1 MLLHWNADPILFTVP
16 GINLSLRWYGLF
28 FAVGFLL
35 GYYFAN
41 REFRNR
47 NLNTDGLD
55 KLLGYMIAGT
65 LIGARLGHC
74 LAYDPQFYLT
84 HPIEILKIWQG
95 GLASHGGGLGLIF
108 TTLLYCKIYKYNFLN
123 LADLLCI
130 PTAFVGGMIRVGNFF
145 NSEIYGK
152 PTNAD
157 YGVIFDRIDSIPR
170 HPVQM
175 YESLSYFL
183 ISVFL
188 FSVYKHSQKR
198 GSGFV
203 LGLFF
208 ITVFSVRIVLEYF
221 KPEQASYDMNESMFT
236 VGQYL
241 SMPFIAAGIVLCILS
256 RVLPD
261 RVMAYHAGF
270 RSKKPPYGGFEYKHN

>member
-1 MLLHWNADPILFTVP
+1 MFLHWNIDPILFTIPV
-16 GINLSLRWYGLF
+16 INLSLRWYGLF
-28 FAVGFLL
+28 FAVGFLS

-47 NLNTDGLD
+47 SLNTEGLD

-65 LIGARLGHC
+65 LVGARLGHC

-84 HPIEILKIWQG
+84 HPVEILKIWQG
-95 GLASHGGGLGLIF
+95 GLASHGGGLGLIL

-152 PTNAD
+152 PTDAD

-170 HPVQM
+170 HPVQV
-175 YESLSYFL
+175 YESISYFL

-188 FSVYKHSQKR
+188 YIVYKHSQKR

-208 ITVFSVRIVLEYF
+208 VTVFSVRIVLEYL
-221 KPEQASYDMNESMFT
+221 KPEQASYDMNNSMLT

-241 SMPFIAAGIVLCILS
+241 SIPFVVAGLVLCILS
-256 RVLPD
+256 SLLPSL
-261 RVMAYHAGF
+261 RNKSTIIINNNVV
-270 RSKKPPYGGFEYKHN
+270 SK

>member
-1 MLLHWNADPILFTVP
+1 MFLHWNVDPILFTIPV
-16 GINLSLRWYGLF
+16 INLSLRWYGLF

-84 HPIEILKIWQG
+84 HPVEILKIWQG

-108 TTLLYCKIYKYNFLN
+108 TT

-188 FSVYKHSQKR
+188 YSVYKHSQKR

-221 KPEQASYDMNESMFT
+221 KPEQASYDMNNSVLT

-241 SMPFIAAGIVLCILS
+241 SIPFVVAGLVLCILS
-256 RVLPD
+256 SLLPSLRNKSEIILNND
-261 RVMAYHAGF
+261 VI
-270 RSKKPPYGGFEYKHN
+270 SK

>member
-1 MLLHWNADPILFTVP
+1 MFLHWNVDPILFTIPV
-16 GINLSLRWYGLF
+16 INLSLRWYGLF

-84 HPIEILKIWQG
+84 HPVEILKIWQG

-108 TTLLYCKIYKYNFLN
+108 TTLLYCKIYKYNFPN

-188 FSVYKHSQKR
+188 YSVYKYSQKR

-221 KPEQASYDMNESMFT
+221 KPEQASYDMNNSVLT

-241 SMPFIAAGIVLCILS
+241 SIPFVVAGLVLCILS
-256 RVLPD
+256 SLLPSLRNNSEIILNND
-261 RVMAYHAGF
+261 VI
-270 RSKKPPYGGFEYKHN
+270 SK

>member
-1 MLLHWNADPILFTVP
+1 MFLHWNVDPILFTIPV
-16 GINLSLRWYGLF
+16 INLSLRWYGLF

-84 HPIEILKIWQG
+84 HPVEILKIWQG

-188 FSVYKHSQKR
+188 YCVYKYSQKR

-221 KPEQASYDMNESMFT
+221 KPEQASYDMNNSVLT

-241 SMPFIAAGIVLCILS
+241 SIPFVVAGLVLCILS
-256 RVLPD
+256 SLLPSLRNNSEIILNND
-261 RVMAYHAGF
+261 VI
-270 RSKKPPYGGFEYKHN
+270 SK

>member
-1 MLLHWNADPILFTVP
+1 MFLHWNVDPILFTIPV
-16 GINLSLRWYGLF
+16 INLSLRWYGLF

-84 HPIEILKIWQG
+84 HPVEILKIWQG

-188 FSVYKHSQKR
+188 YSVYKYSQKR

-221 KPEQASYDMNESMFT
+221 KPEQASYDMNNSILT

-241 SMPFIAAGIVLCILS
+241 SIPFVVAGLVLCILS
-256 RVLPD
+256 SLLPSLRNKSEIILNND
-261 RVMAYHAGF
+261 VI
-270 RSKKPPYGGFEYKHN
+270 SK

>member
-1 MLLHWNADPILFTVP
+1 MFLHWNIDPILFTIPV
-16 GINLSLRWYGLF
+16 INLSLRWYGLF
-28 FAVGFLL
+28 FAVGFLS

-47 NLNTDGLD
+47 NLNTEGLD

-65 LIGARLGHC
+65 LVGARLGHC

-84 HPIEILKIWQG
+84 HPVEILKIWQG
-95 GLASHGGGLGLIF
+95 GLASHGGGLGLIL

-152 PTNAD
+152 PTDAD

-170 HPVQM
+170 HPVQV
-175 YESLSYFL
+175 YESISYFL

-188 FSVYKHSQKR
+188 YIVYKHSQKR

-208 ITVFSVRIVLEYF
+208 ITVFSVRIVLEYL
-221 KPEQASYDMNESMFT
+221 KPEQASYDMNNSMLT

-241 SMPFIAAGIVLCILS
+241 SIPFVVAGLVLCILS
-256 RVLPD
+256 SLLSSLRNKSTIIINNNV
-261 RVMAYHAGF
+261 V
-270 RSKKPPYGGFEYKHN
+270 SK

>member
-1 MLLHWNADPILFTVP
+1 MFLHWNIDPILFTIPV
-16 GINLSLRWYGLF
+16 INLSLRWYGLF
-28 FAVGFLL
+28 FAVGFLS

-47 NLNTDGLD
+47 NLNTEGLD

-65 LIGARLGHC
+65 LVGARLGHC

-84 HPIEILKIWQG
+84 HPVEILKIWQG
-95 GLASHGGGLGLIF
+95 GLASHGGGLGLIL

-152 PTNAD
+152 PTDAD

-170 HPVQM
+170 HPVQV
-175 YESLSYFL
+175 YESISYFL

-188 FSVYKHSQKR
+188 YIVYKHSQKR

-208 ITVFSVRIVLEYF
+208 ITVFSVRIVLEYL
-221 KPEQASYDMNESMFT
+221 KPEQASYDMNNSMLT

-241 SMPFIAAGIVLCILS
+241 SIPFVVAGLVLCILS
-256 RVLPD
+256 SLLPSL
-261 RVMAYHAGF
+261 RNKSTIIINNNVV
-270 RSKKPPYGGFEYKHN
+270 SK

>member
-1 MLLHWNADPILFTVP
+1 MFLHWNIDPILFTIPV
-16 GINLSLRWYGLF
+16 INLSLRWYGLF
-28 FAVGFLL
+28 FAVGFLS

-47 NLNTDGLD
+47 SLNTEGLD

-65 LIGARLGHC
+65 LVGARLGHC

-84 HPIEILKIWQG
+84 HPVEILKIWRG
-95 GLASHGGGLGLIF
+95 GLASHGGGLGLIL

-152 PTNAD
+152 PTDAD

-170 HPVQM
+170 HPVQV
-175 YESLSYFL
+175 YESISYFL

-188 FSVYKHSQKR
+188 YIVYKHSQKR

-208 ITVFSVRIVLEYF
+208 VTVFSVRIVLEYL
-221 KPEQASYDMNESMFT
+221 KPEQASYDMNNSMLT

-241 SMPFIAAGIVLCILS
+241 SIPFVVAGLVLCILS
-256 RVLPD
+256 SLLPSL
-261 RVMAYHAGF
+261 RNKSTIIINNNVV
-270 RSKKPPYGGFEYKHN
+270 SK

>member
-1 MLLHWNADPILFTVP
+1 MFLHWNIDPILFTIPV
-16 GINLSLRWYGLF
+16 INLSLRWYGLF
-28 FAVGFLL
+28 FAVGFLS

-47 NLNTDGLD
+47 NLNTEGLD

-65 LIGARLGHC
+65 LVGARLGHC

-84 HPIEILKIWQG
+84 HPVEILKIWQG
-95 GLASHGGGLGLIF
+95 GLASHGGGLGLIL

-152 PTNAD
+152 PTDAD

-170 HPVQM
+170 HPVQV
-175 YESLSYFL
+175 YESISYFL

-188 FSVYKHSQKR
+188 YIVYKHSQKR

-208 ITVFSVRIVLEYF
+208 VTVFSVRIVLEYL
-221 KPEQASYDMNESMFT
+221 KPEQASYDMNNSMLT

-241 SMPFIAAGIVLCILS
+241 SIPFVVAGLVLCILS
-256 RVLPD
+256 SLLPSL
-261 RVMAYHAGF
+261 RNKSTIIINNNVV
-270 RSKKPPYGGFEYKHN
+270 SK

>member
-1 MLLHWNADPILFTVP
+1 MLLHWNADPVLFTVP

-41 REFRNR
+41 REFKKR

-74 LAYDPQFYLT
+74 LAYDPEFYLS
-84 HPIEILKIWQG
+84 HPVEILKIWQG
-95 GLASHGGGLGLIF
+95 GLASHGGGLGLIL
-108 TTLLYCKIYKYNFLN
+108 TSLLYCRIYKYRFLN

-130 PTAFVGGMIRVGNFF
+130 PTAFVGGMIRLGNFF

-152 PTNAD
+152 PTGSD
-157 YGVIFDRIDSIPR
+157 YGVIFERIDNMAR
-170 HPVQM
+170 HPVQL
-175 YESLSYFL
+175 YESLSYFI
-183 ISVFL
+183 ISAFL
-188 FSVYKHSQKR
+188 YSVYKHSQKR

-208 ITVFSVRIVLEYF
+208 ITVFSVRIILEYL

-256 RVLPD
+256 RVLPGLRD
-261 RVMAYHAGF
+261 
-270 RSKKPPYGGFEYKHN
+270 SKTLIIPKE

>member
-1 MLLHWNADPILFTVP
+1 MFLHWNVDPILFTIPV
-16 GINLSLRWYGLF
+16 INLSLRWYGLF

-84 HPIEILKIWQG
+84 HPVEILKIWQG

-188 FSVYKHSQKR
+188 YSVYKYSQKR

-221 KPEQASYDMNESMFT
+221 KPEQASYDMNNSVLT

-241 SMPFIAAGIVLCILS
+241 SIPFVVAGLVLCILS
-256 RVLPD
+256 SLLPSLRNKSEIILNND
-261 RVMAYHAGF
+261 VI
-270 RSKKPPYGGFEYKHN
+270 SK

>member
-1 MLLHWNADPILFTVP
+1 MFLHWNVDPILFTIPV
-16 GINLSLRWYGLF
+16 INLSLRWYGLF

-84 HPIEILKIWQG
+84 HPVEILKIWQG

-108 TTLLYCKIYKYNFLN
+108 TTLLYCKIYKYNFPN

-188 FSVYKHSQKR
+188 YSVYKYSQKR

-221 KPEQASYDMNESMFT
+221 KPEQASYDMNNSVLT

-241 SMPFIAAGIVLCILS
+241 SIPFVVAGLVLCILS
-256 RVLPD
+256 SLLPSLRNKSEIILNND
-261 RVMAYHAGF
+261 VI
-270 RSKKPPYGGFEYKHN
+270 SK

>member
-1 MLLHWNADPILFTVP
+1 MFLHWNVDPILFTIPV
-16 GINLSLRWYGLF
+16 INLSLRWYGLF

-84 HPIEILKIWQG
+84 HPVEILKIWQG
-95 GLASHGGGLGLIF
+95 GLASHGGGLGLMF

-188 FSVYKHSQKR
+188 YSVYKYSQKR

-221 KPEQASYDMNESMFT
+221 KPEQASYDMNNSVLT

-241 SMPFIAAGIVLCILS
+241 SIPFVVAGLVLCILS
-256 RVLPD
+256 SLLPSLRNKSEIILNND
-261 RVMAYHAGF
+261 VI
-270 RSKKPPYGGFEYKHN
+270 SK